1 MHFVRYTF
9 KMLASFSVPSCS
21 GGGCL
26 VVKKW
31 SDLWT
36 ASVPR
41 CLSAYKRSAANLG
54 AQAFHRAMPC
64 ITDVHGGHLRAHKFS
79 ALPRLEE
86 ALWGRQH
93 TSKKYEVAAKIWH
106 CIANKLLPVA
116 NLTNE
121 YPVWDLISGTCIFV
135 TSMQSMRKEAWC
147 QAHLGDLGN
156 QGHRPPPPPPTNPPP
171 CYRGYTKGRPGAN
184 FVLPWC
190 WKDRKVMIRGLTL
203 ALPWFPSLIPFSNAW
218 DWGYPFN
225 TLQLFAMLDVGG
237 YCRNK
242 TPRNKETEK
251 RKDAI

>member
-1 MHFVRYTF
+1 MYFVRYTF

-21 GGGCL
+21 ADECL

-86 ALWGRQH
+86 ALRGRQH
-93 TSKKYEVAAKIWH
+93 TSEKYEVAAKMWH
-106 CIANKLLPVA
+106 CIADRILPVA
-116 NLTNE
+116 CCQFDKWISCLRFDF
-121 YPVWDLISGTCIFV
+121 WDLHFCHFYAVHEEGGLVPSPFGRSG
-135 TSMQSMRKEAWC
+135 QSGLS
-147 QAHLGDLGN
+147 LG
-156 QGHRPPPPPPTNPPP
+156 PPPPPTHRPP

-190 WKDRKVMIRGLTL
+190 WKDRKVMIRALTL
-203 ALPWFPSLIPFSNAW
+203 ALPWFTSL
-218 DWGYPFN
+218 
-225 TLQLFAMLDVGG
+225 L
-237 YCRNK
+237 
-242 TPRNKETEK
+242 
-251 RKDAI
+251 

>member
-1 MHFVRYTF
+1 MYFVRYTF

-21 GGGCL
+21 ADECL

-36 ASVPR
+36 ASVPW

-86 ALWGRQH
+86 ALRGRQH
-93 TSKKYEVAAKIWH
+93 TSENYEVAAKIWH
-106 CIANKLLPVA
+106 CTANRMLPVA

-156 QGHRPPPPPPTNPPP
+156 QGYHWVHHHHPPPTRL
-171 CYRGYTKGRPGAN
+171 CAIVG
-184 FVLPWC
+184 
-190 WKDRKVMIRGLTL
+190 TL
-203 ALPWFPSLIPFSNAW
+203 R
-218 DWGYPFN
+218 
-225 TLQLFAMLDVGG
+225 VGQVPIS
-237 YCRNK
+237 CC
-242 TPRNKETEK
+242 PDAEK
-251 RKDAI
+251 IEK